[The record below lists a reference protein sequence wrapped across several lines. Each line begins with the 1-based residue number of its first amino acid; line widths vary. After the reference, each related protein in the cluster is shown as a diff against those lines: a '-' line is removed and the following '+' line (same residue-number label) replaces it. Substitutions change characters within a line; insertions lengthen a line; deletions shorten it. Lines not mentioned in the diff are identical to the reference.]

1 MINETKRNVQLEILI
16 ATMNR
21 TNFDFLKSMFS
32 KNDFTDLH
40 LLIINQTSPGT
51 ELVSTHD
58 NIRVINS
65 YEKGISKSRNLA
77 IANAQGKYCLITD
90 DDVLFETKFYERII
104 SGHQNLNAEI
114 ITFQTRTTKGRPYW
128 SYPQNGDLS
137 KSLLSK
143 VLSIEISFKREQIQK
158 AQITFNELF
167 GLGAEFEDSES
178 YLFLREALLERNLT
192 GKHIPEVIAV
202 HPEVSSSDDVTSDR
216 YIHARAALNYKLY
229 GRFSYF
235 YVFKLLFSLFRK
247 GLIKF
252 NEIAPKYK
260 VAQKSIKRYRSL
272 QYAN

>member
-21 TNFDFLKSMFS
+21 TNLDFLKSMFS

-40 LLIINQTSPGT
+40 LLIINQTTPGT

-77 IANAQGKYCLITD
+77 LANAQGKYCLITD
-90 DDVLFETKFYERII
+90 DDVLFETNFDERII

-178 YLFLREALLERNLT
+178 YLFLREALL
-192 GKHIPEVIAV
+192 K
-202 HPEVSSSDDVTSDR
+202 SS
-216 YIHARAALNYKLY
+216 I
-229 GRFSYF
+229 F
-235 YVFKLLFSLFRK
+235 
-247 GLIKF
+247 
-252 NEIAPKYK
+252 
-260 VAQKSIKRYRSL
+260 
-272 QYAN
+272 